1 MIDPIAVK
9 DIKYTSGDNLQ
20 KQGLVNLL
28 RRESLEFEDQI
39 SFKLSYGLGLML

>member
-9 DIKYTSGDNLQ
+9 IIKYTSGDNLQ
-20 KQGLVNLL
+20 KQGLV

-39 SFKLSYGLGLML
+39 SFKLSYGLGPML